1 MKKTGKLAALLAA
14 VLCGF
19 SLVPMAACAYKD
31 EDDGHEFTV
40 LTIKEESVKD
50 YNTMPVFRTLARETG
65 KDVYWTYN
73 TSMQYSN
80 NSNPVGIKGIDAI
93 YHAGFSNLQLYNYGR
108 RGKIVAID
116 GYIDK
121 YMPNFKAILEKRPDI
136 KEAIKSPDGHIYSL
150 PRVEEMGLKPY
161 PNLLFINREWIKEL
175 IAAGD
180 GSVSGLNEDDLVDG
194 LKLTRGQYKNVL
206 LAFKRNHSG
215 CVPLAFVHDNWQGNE
230 SDFIASF
237 GVPENMEHKT
247 IVNDEIV
254 FTVENPNWF
263 RAVKTMQEWYSA
275 ELISSSAFTQTQDE
289 FLARGQDGR
298 YASFYWWE
306 KDTVVAK
313 DRRGDYIVLQPLV
326 DDETG
331 KQYVGLSNE
340 LEVEKS
346 ECVILSSCKD
356 KAGLLSYFDKFFEPD
371 YSAQLNYGSIDS
383 GAFQRQKVDGKLIPN
398 DDHGKQSADDFRMK
412 NAPYG
417 VVYLTQEEWNNSVE
431 MESRAKLRLERLET
445 YVKPYNE
452 YADYKSLAAQ
462 YGGEDLES
470 RLQGRTVIKSI
481 PNLNYSKEE
490 LDALNRY
497 ETMLGKN
504 INSWMVNRIISGNAI
519 SESDWRTNL
528 INANKT
534 AMDNVKRVNQDAY
547 NRYIEAITVK

>member
-1 MKKTGKLAALLAA
+1 MKNKGKIAALLAA
-14 VLCGF
+14 VLCA
-19 SLVPMAACAYKD
+19 SSIIPAAACAYVD

-40 LTIKEESVKD
+40 LTIKEETVKD
-50 YNTMPVFRTLARETG
+50 YNTMPVFRALARETG
-65 KDVYWTYN
+65 RDVYWTYN

-108 RGKIVAID
+108 RGKIAAID
-116 GYIDK
+116 EYIDR

-161 PNLLFINREWIKEL
+161 PNLLFINKTWIKEL
-175 IAAGD
+175 IDGGD
-180 GSVSGLNEDDLVDG
+180 ASVSGLEESDLVDG
-194 LKLTRGQYKNVL
+194 LKLTRAQYKSIL
-206 LAFKRNHSG
+206 LAFKKKHSG

-247 IVNDEIV
+247 IVNDEVV

-263 RAVKTMQEWYSA
+263 KGVKAMQEWYSA

-306 KDTVVAK
+306 KDTVVSK
-313 DRRGDYIVLQPLV
+313 NRRDDYIVLQPLV

-340 LEVEKS
+340 LEIEKS
-346 ECVILSSCKD
+346 ECVILSSCRD

-398 DDHGKQSADDFRMK
+398 DNHGKQSADDFRMK

-417 VVYLTQEEWNNSVE
+417 VVYLTQEEWNNNIE
-431 MESRAKLRLERLET
+431 MESRAKLRLERLEE

-452 YADYKSLAAQ
+452 FADYKSLAAEFS
-462 YGGEDLES
+462 GEELEEK
-470 RLQGRTVIKSI
+470 LQGRTVVKSI
-481 PNLNYSKEE
+481 PNLNYTKEE
-490 LDALNRY
+490 LDTLNRY

-504 INSWMVNRIISGNAI
+504 INSWMVNRIISGKTI
-519 SESDWRTNL
+519 SESDWRSNL

-547 NRYIEAITVK
+547 NRYLNAIK

>member
-1 MKKTGKLAALLAA
+1 MKKTGKIAALFAA
-14 VLCGF
+14 ALCAC
-19 SLVPMAACAYKD
+19 SLVTATACDYVD

-40 LTIKEESVKD
+40 LAVKEETVKD
-50 YNTMPVFRTLARETG
+50 YNTMPLFRALARETG
-65 KDVYWTYN
+65 RDVYWTYN

-93 YHAGFSNLQLYNYGR
+93 YHAGFSNLQLYNYGS

-116 GYIDK
+116 EYIDK
-121 YMPNFKAILEKRPDI
+121 YMPNFKAILEKRPTTF
-136 KEAIKSPDGHIYSL
+136 PDGTQHIYSL
-150 PRVEEMGLKPY
+150 PRVEEMGLKAY
-161 PNLLFINREWIKEL
+161 PNLLFINKEWIKEL
-175 IAAGD
+175 IDAND
-180 GSVSGLNEDDLVDG
+180 NSVSGLKEEDLKDG
-194 LKLTRGQYKNVL
+194 LKLTREQYKNIL
-206 LAFKRNHSG
+206 LAFKRKHSG

-247 IVNDEIV
+247 IVNDKVV
-254 FTVENPNWF
+254 FTVESENWF
-263 RAVKTMQEWYSA
+263 RAVNTMQEWYSA
-275 ELISSSAFTQTQDE
+275 ELITSSAFTQTQDE

-306 KDTVVAK
+306 KDTVVSK
-313 DRRGDYIVLQPLV
+313 DRRDDYIVLQPLV

-331 KQYVGLSNE
+331 KQYVGVSNE
-340 LEVEKS
+340 LEIEKS
-346 ECVILSSCKD
+346 ECVILSSCRD

-383 GAFQRQKVDGKLIPN
+383 GAFEKQKVDGKLIPN

-417 VVYLTQEEWNNSVE
+417 VVYLTQEEWDNNVE
-431 MESRAKLRLERLET
+431 MESRAKLRLERLEN

-452 YADYKSLAAQ
+452 FADYKSLAAQ
-462 YGGEDLES
+462 YSGEELEEK
-470 RLQGRTVIKSI
+470 LQGRTVVKSI
-481 PNLNYSKEE
+481 PNLNYTKDE
-490 LDALNRY
+490 LDTLNRY

-504 INSWMVNRIISGNAI
+504 INSWMVNRIISGKAI
-519 SESDWRTNL
+519 SESDWRSNL

-547 NRYIEAITVK
+547 NRYLNAIK